1 MTMQQ
6 QTKGWILTGAG
17 AIVAA
22 GAACYI
28 LSFTDSVV
36 SAIIPAFLGLAG
48 YLVCTVSG
56 FALYAAARGARLAVV
71 AAPTEPSNQG
81 DDDPRSQ
88 ALVAAIK
95 RLPLRLRKAFVM
107 AHVQCKPR
115 KEIAT
120 ELRISERRVDRRMTK
135 ALKVCRD
142 RLSSQGIHL

>member
-1 MTMQQ
+1 MADQNNTGSWRMTMQQ

-22 GAACYI
+22 GAACYT

-95 RLPLRLRKAFVM
+95 RLPLRLRK
-107 AHVQCKPR
+107 
-115 KEIAT
+115 
-120 ELRISERRVDRRMTK
+120 
-135 ALKVCRD
+135 
-142 RLSSQGIHL
+142 